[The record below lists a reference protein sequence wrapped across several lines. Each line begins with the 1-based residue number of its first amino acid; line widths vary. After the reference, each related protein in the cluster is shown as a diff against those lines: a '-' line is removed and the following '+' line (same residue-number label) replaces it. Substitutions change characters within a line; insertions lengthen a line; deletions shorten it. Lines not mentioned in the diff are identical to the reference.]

1 MNVSGLEFRPEAPET
16 SKEHGV
22 LSIETGRESIQLYP
36 AIQIVLSAYRS
47 LSESSVVMEVCKGL
61 SGMTN
66 SLQKERQ
73 DTPTMLSLS

>member
-1 MNVSGLEFRPEAPET
+1 MEFRPETQAVEAPFHIKGT
-16 SKEHGV
+16 WSDQHGDW
-22 LSIETGRESIQLYP
+22 EGIQLYP

-47 LSESSVVMEVCKGL
+47 LSESSVVMEVCKRL